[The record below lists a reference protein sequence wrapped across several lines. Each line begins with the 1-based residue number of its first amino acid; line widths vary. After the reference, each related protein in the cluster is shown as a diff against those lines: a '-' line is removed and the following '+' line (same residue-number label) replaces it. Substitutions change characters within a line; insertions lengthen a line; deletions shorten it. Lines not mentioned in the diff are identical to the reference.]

1 MSLLPLRR
9 ALRGEIKKPSPEDPK
24 FVNESLRTSLPPASC
39 QKSYISVGQ
48 ISTGPFV
55 LPSLSAL
62 KCPLD
67 TCPSLAR
74 PWLGHS
80 FQRTAPTSFHSC
92 AKLSSA
98 SAPSSSHPPTLLLQ
112 LGEGPAALQ
121 YLCWAGGP
129 PSLQQPAGDLEAA
142 HPSWPCYEWEK
153 WKSSGGELPM
163 AESLWVAHVIND
175 SVFCLSR

>member
-80 FQRTAPTSFHSC
+80 FQRTAPTSFLPQLC
-92 AKLSSA
+92 QAPLSQCSLLLSPSYTPA
-98 SAPSSSHPPTLLLQ
+98 SAGRRSCCTPVSVLGRWPPLPATASW
-112 LGEGPAALQ
+112 GP
-121 YLCWAGGP
+121 
-129 PSLQQPAGDLEAA
+129 
-142 HPSWPCYEWEK
+142 
-153 WKSSGGELPM
+153 
-163 AESLWVAHVIND
+163 
-175 SVFCLSR
+175 